1 MKKTALILLNFIL
14 LIYSQYQA
22 QSQDSVFIRSIF
34 NEALSHG
41 HAYEDLRGLCK
52 DVGAGIFAR
61 DVDDI

>member
-1 MKKTALILLNFIL
+1 MKNTALILLNFIL
-14 LIYSQYQA
+14 LFNSRFQA

-52 DVGAGIFAR
+52 DVGASLS
-61 DVDDI
+61 